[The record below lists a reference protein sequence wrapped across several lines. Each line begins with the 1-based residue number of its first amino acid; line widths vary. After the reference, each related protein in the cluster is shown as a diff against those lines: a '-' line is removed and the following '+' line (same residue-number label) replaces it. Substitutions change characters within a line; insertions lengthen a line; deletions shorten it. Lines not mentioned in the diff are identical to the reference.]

1 MINEKWTT
9 TANVCLE
16 EQEVARLLLDFRS
29 KYELAV
35 IAIRMRVAAQVNK
48 TKADFLLILLLI
60 VAAFAMAGCS
70 VDADTSTLD
79 SEISGIVPIGEDVT
93 AHIAILTEEIQEL
106 RIANAQLAEA
116 ILVTQNPW

>member
-106 RIANAQLAEA
+106 RLANAQLAEA
-116 ILVTQNPW
+116 ILVAQNPW